1 MNREGV
7 SVLNLFCEPP
17 AAWGPVPFYWWAG
30 EPLER
35 ERLAWQL
42 DHLCAKGVRQTIISY
57 PHRADG
63 PTDSGDPQLFSPAWW
78 DLFRWFLEQCRARG
92 MTVGFQD
99 YTLCKPLLQAIGQGR
114 PDMEGGQLSCVWE
127 KVGNEQQTLTA
138 QRSTFNA
145 QAVEEPRT
153 KNSEPR
159 TPKMSVRLS
168 AEPGTKVVGA
178 WAYPLSG
185 ERSTFNA
192 QRSTLNGDNDEAD
205 RLEFGVEGALDL
217 SGQVRGGVLTG
228 ELPEG
233 EWLVALVFA
242 RLNAFDPLHPDS
254 GRLAIERLYEPFVR
268 ECPGEVGRTL
278 TLFFQDELDFGSRMP
293 FWSNR
298 LFDAFQAD
306 KGYDLRP
313 LLPTLWLDLGSVTE
327 KVRLDF
333 SDAVVRRLE
342 AYYFKPVYHWHEE
355 HGTLFG
361 NDNLGRGEIAVGRQ
375 YYGDTFRTMR
385 WYSAPGTDDPKLH
398 EPRAF
403 KGIKV
408 NSSIAH
414 LYRRPRVWIEAFHS
428 SGWGTTPGE
437 VVAALNEDF
446 AYGATVVNLHG
457 LYYTTRGGWWEW
469 AAPDFHFR
477 QPYWGHIQAFNA
489 YCTRLAWLLSQ
500 GVHCCDVAILYPI
513 SALDAQPETPEMH
526 RLVAH
531 VGNGVT
537 QSAETDDPQP
547 EESAFGVGKYLFGR
561 ACDFDFIDDE
571 SVVRAQAADGELRV
585 SGEDYR
591 VLILPSMDAIRFATL
606 AKARAFVQ
614 AGGVVIAYGRLPSA
628 SDRAGRGDALI
639 EALLLE
645 VFGVADGTHSH
656 EKTHPS
662 GGCGVFIRK
671 GYDEVL
677 RAINGS
683 IVRDAVSTVEP
694 LQVLHRRFDGSD
706 SYYMFNPSPQS
717 VETLLRVRATGKAE
731 TWDAW
736 TGKSEELPVDAV
748 ENGVSTVRVTLAA
761 KESRVVVF
769 GGRRS
774 EVGGQRSEGEATDSA
789 TTNGDAG
796 GQRAGACSE
805 SPRHPGSPRP
815 PGAEGEPQAE
825 AVVRLEGPWK
835 FTVRPTLDN
844 RFGDFRLPA
853 SEGFLGPETRR
864 FRYAEETEAG
874 GNWHEAGFDD
884 TSWAETTY
892 SFGPRLESLGPL
904 PPDEAVTG
912 LEARLV
918 AGEPVEGAWQPYAF
932 SLRWGIERDPFLTD
946 WLSGPHGL
954 KGQVPDDYLD
964 FQCETPG
971 SVWYLRAEVFS
982 DKEVAVPFVMGGRC
996 AFGAWLNGLP
1006 VLEQV
1011 DALPPGLY
1019 EPWCIPHYTC
1029 EPKVARVTL
1038 RPGVNRL
1045 LLKLIQPEGQRTRAF
1060 AAFSTAEA
1068 DPRELGLRW
1077 FRDSHSLRP
1086 SLPAGPQRRA
1096 VWLRFLAPPGLQG
1109 LRFAARGDTQVW
1121 ADGRVLVCE
1130 EALPQPDGS
1139 LRYHATVAHVSPYPV
1154 TVALRV
1160 EAFPEFRAGDVL
1172 PEPVGMLCGSGEL
1185 PLGDWC
1191 AYGLAAYSGQGEY
1204 RAEFLG
1210 AAAAQGERLVLDLG
1224 EVSASAEIRI
1234 NGHPAATLVA
1244 APWRADITEHVLA
1257 GMNTVSICVAN
1268 TLANHYSVG
1277 IPTPY
1282 AFPAQTKSGLFGPV
1296 CVLRVTGK
1304 GPVTA

>member
-7 SVLNLFCEPP
+7 SLLSRFFEPP

-42 DHLCAKGVRQTIISY
+42 DQLCAKGVRQTIISY

-63 PTDSGDPQLFSPAWW
+63 PTDSGDPPLFSPAWW

-99 YTLCKPLLQAIGQGR
+99 YTLCKPLLQAIGQDT
-114 PDMEGGQLSCVWE
+114 PDMEGGQLSCVWANASGCE
-127 KVGNEQQTLTA
+127 CETLNIEPGSKVVCAWAYPLRAERSTLNV
-138 QRSTFNA
+138 QRSTFN
-145 QAVEEPRT
+145 
-153 KNSEPR
+153 
-159 TPKMSVRLS
+159 
-168 AEPGTKVVGA
+168 
-178 WAYPLSG
+178 
-185 ERSTFNA
+185 
-192 QRSTLNGDNDEAD
+192 GDADGAD
-205 RLEFGVEGALDL
+205 RPAFGVEGALDL
-217 SGQVRGGVLTG
+217 SGQVRDGVLTAK
-228 ELPEG
+228 LPEG
-233 EWLVALVFA
+233 SWLVALVFA

-306 KGYDLRP
+306 KGYDVRP
-313 LLPTLWLDLGSVTE
+313 LLPALWLDLGPVTE
-327 KVRLDF
+327 KTRLDF

-342 AYYFKPVYHWHEE
+342 ACYFKPVYQWHEE

-361 NDNLGRGEIAVGRQ
+361 HDNLGRGEIAVGRQ

-414 LYRRPRVWIEAFHS
+414 LYQRPRVWNEAFHS

-477 QPYWGHIQAFNA
+477 QPYWGHIQALNA
-489 YCTRLAWLLSQ
+489 YCTRLTWLLSQ

-513 SALDAQPETPEMH
+513 AALDAQPETPEMH

-537 QSAETDDPQP
+537 KSAETDDPQP
-547 EESAFGVGKYLFGR
+547 EESAFGLGKYLFGR

-571 SVVRAQAADGELRV
+571 SVVRAEAADGELRV
-585 SGEDYR
+585 SEETYR
-591 VLILPSMDAIRFATL
+591 VLLLPAMGAVRFATL
-606 AKARAFVQ
+606 VKARALVQ
-614 AGGVVIAYGRLPSA
+614 AGGVVIAYGLLPSA
-628 SDRAGRGDALI
+628 SDRAGRGDARI

-645 VFGVADGTHSH
+645 VFGISDGTHSH
-656 EKTHPS
+656 EKINPS
-662 GGCGVFIRK
+662 GGRGVFIRK
-671 GYDEVL
+671 GYGEVL

-706 SYYMFNPSPQS
+706 FYYMFNPSPQS

-736 TGKSEELPVDAV
+736 IGKSEELPVDTV

-761 KESRVVVF
+761 KESKVVVF
-769 GGRRS
+769 GGRMS
-774 EVGGQRSEGEATDSA
+774 EDGEQRTEGEAPDGA
-789 TTNGDAG
+789 TTNGD
-796 GQRAGACSE
+796 
-805 SPRHPGSPRP
+805 PRT
-815 PGAEGEPQAE
+815 ET
-825 AVVRLEGPWK
+825 VVRLEGPWK

-844 RFGDFRLPA
+844 RFGDFRSPA
-853 SEGFLGPETRR
+853 SEGCLGPEARR
-864 FRYAEETEAG
+864 FRYAEETDAG
-874 GNWHEAGFDD
+874 ANWHEAGFDD
-884 TSWAETTY
+884 TSWPETTY
-892 SFGPRLESLGPL
+892 SFGPRFESLGPL
-904 PPDEAVTG
+904 SADAAVTG
-912 LEARLV
+912 METCLV

-932 SLRWGIERDPFLTD
+932 SLRWGIERDPVLTD

-971 SVWYLRAEVFS
+971 SVWYLRAAVFS

-996 AFGAWLNGLP
+996 AFSAWLNGLQ

-1011 DALPPGLY
+1011 DALPPGRY
-1019 EPWCIPHYTC
+1019 EPWGIPHYTC

-1068 DPRELGLRW
+1068 DLQKLGLRW
-1077 FRDSHSLRP
+1077 FRDPHAP
-1086 SLPAGPQRRA
+1086 QPVLPAGPQRRA
-1096 VWLRFLAPPGLQG
+1096 VWFRFIAPPGLQG
-1109 LRFAARGDTQVW
+1109 LRFMARGITRAW
-1121 ADGRVLVCE
+1121 AGGRELACE
-1130 EALPQPDGS
+1130 GALPQPDGC
-1139 LRYHATVAHVSPYPV
+1139 LRYRAAVAQVSPHPV
-1154 TVALRV
+1154 LVALRV
-1160 EAFPEFRAGDVL
+1160 EAPPESRAGDAL
-1172 PEPVGMLCGSGEL
+1172 PEPVGMLCGPGEM

-1191 AYGLAAYSGQGEY
+1191 AYGLASYSGQGEY
-1204 RAEFLG
+1204 RAEFQG
-1210 AAAAQGERLVLDLG
+1210 VAAAQGERLVLDLG
-1224 EVSASAEIRI
+1224 EVSATAEIRI
-1234 NGHPAATLVA
+1234 NGGDPAATLVA
-1244 APWRADITEHVLA
+1244 APWRADITEHVRP

-1296 CVLRVTGK
+1296 RVLRVAGK